1 MIPPCVSLSHT
12 SEDNKSGRRVLINVR
27 CYASDAAELLAHRRD
42 LLFFFSF
49 FLFAP
54 EFGLLIKHLKDWVQV
69 LGLVVFN
76 PYFGVYFL
84 TLLQS
89 NFDVFFTHLQ
99 SDHYR
104 HTVAMERGKE
114 ENYLTKGYRMNRK

>member
-1 MIPPCVSLSHT
+1 MLSLFKAQ
-12 SEDNKSGRRVLINVR
+12 E
-27 CYASDAAELLAHRRD
+27 AERGISARKR
-42 LLFFFSF
+42 FVVFFSF

-76 PYFGVYFL
+76 PCFGEYFL
-84 TLLQS
+84 TWLQS
-89 NFDVFFTHLQ
+89 NFDVFFTHLL